1 VNRPYVPQ
9 PVLDAAHARS
19 AARAARDWAT
29 ADRLRDEIEAAGW
42 RVVDSGVDFKLE
54 PAHSVD
60 VDTDGVTR
68 YGRSAAVPSRFGEPA
83 TGLATVVLIATDQP
97 DDLERAVRAIRT
109 HCPNE
114 TQLVVVA
121 DGPSP
126 DQEARLA
133 ALPEGVE
140 LTRTTQRLGW
150 GAALNIGIRR
160 ATADVVVLLD
170 TSIGPTGDIVTP
182 LVDALREPDVAVAG
196 PFGLRTTD
204 FRRFDEISDGRDA
217 AAIGGYVIAF
227 RRSDAVTRGPVDEGF
242 RFYQGLD
249 IWWSFVL
256 RDEGPDRPPRRAASV
271 AGVPLLRH
279 EDRGGSGLSKAER
292 DRLAKRNFYRFLDR
306 FRERRDLALGDGE
319 ASA

>member
-1 VNRPYVPQ
+1 MNRRYVPQ

-29 ADRLRDEIEAAGW
+29 ADRLRGEIEAAGW
-42 RVVDSGVDFKLE
+42 RIVDSGIDFNLE
-54 PAHSVD
+54 AAGTVD
-60 VDTDGVTR
+60 VDADGVTR
-68 YGRSAAVPSRFGEPA
+68 YGRSSAVPSRFNEPGS
-83 TGLATVVLIATDQP
+83 GLATVVLIATDQP
-97 DDLERAVRAIRT
+97 DDLERAVHGLHT
-109 HCPNE
+109 HAPS
-114 TQLVVVA
+114 TTHVVIVA

-126 DQEARLA
+126 AQEARLA
-133 ALPEGVE
+133 DLPEDVE
-140 LTRTTQRLGW
+140 LIRTTQRLGW

-170 TSIGPTGDIVTP
+170 TSIEPTGDLVTP
-182 LVDALREPDVAVAG
+182 LVEALREPDVAVAG

-204 FRRFDEISDGRDA
+204 LRRFDEISDGRDA
-217 AAIGGYVIAF
+217 AAIGGYVVAF

-242 RFYQGLD
+242 RFYRGLD

-256 RDEGPDRPPRRAASV
+256 RDEGPGQPPRRAVSV

-279 EDRGGSGLSKAER
+279 EDRGGSDVSEAER
-292 DRLAKRNFYRFLDR
+292 DRLGKRNFYRFLDR
-306 FRERRDLALGDGE
+306 FRERRDLALGDGG